1 MRRSEFCQNRGL
13 SFSTRDRN
21 LKKRRWKGRRQ
32 PVSSAG
38 RLVPLELSA
47 MKSPAQHEPSCGLAV
62 LLPSGLRIEVHPN
75 FDTNFRTPGRCS
87 GAEISRVW
95 TGSSHTDLSCRRSH
109 RHAQGVR
116 GALRSCP
123 RRLSYDPLSGHLF
136 LFCNSQRNRS
146 PPGGPQDCGDSFGRG
161 NLPSAASPGA
171 RLLFPRFSQAMP
183 ISRCGA
189 FQTLLPLCGMAFMNL
204 SDGSEE

>member
-136 LFCNSQRNRS
+136 LFCNAQRNRS
-146 PPGGPQDCGDSFGRG
+146 PRGGPKFAAILPTPLFQMPIPRAEAQTSTLAKLAPPHTAPHEFRHQSLNFSARPSFG
-161 NLPSAASPGA
+161 
-171 RLLFPRFSQAMP
+171 
-183 ISRCGA
+183 C
-189 FQTLLPLCGMAFMNL
+189 
-204 SDGSEE
+204 